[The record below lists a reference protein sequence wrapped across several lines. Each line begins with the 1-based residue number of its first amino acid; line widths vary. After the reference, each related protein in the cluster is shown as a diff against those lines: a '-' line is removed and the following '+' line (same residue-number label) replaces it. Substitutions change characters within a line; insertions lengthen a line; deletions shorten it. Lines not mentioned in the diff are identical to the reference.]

1 MLRAT
6 NLERRGKGRAG
17 RNSARALCR
26 RNQEGRY
33 GLIPGPNNGLGR
45 SPHLNKIFGAGLGS
59 PFLGRARREDICTM
73 YSIYINGVFPGNGKW
88 ET

>member
-45 SPHLNKIFGAGLGS
+45 SPYLNKIFGAGLGS

>member
-6 NLERRGKGRAG
+6 NSEWRGKGRAG
-17 RNSARALCR
+17 RNSAGALRR
-26 RNQEGRY
+26 RNQEGRC

-45 SPHLNKIFGAGLGS
+45 SLTLKKIFGAGLGS
-59 PFLGRARREDICTM
+59 PLPGKGARKAICTM